1 MFPRG
6 CGMDG
11 KSVLLVVHGMGDAA
25 QGSTLRTS
33 VSKLL
38 EAMRLRMRDKKTVR
52 VEGGSDLRKIAKNDP
67 DIRIV
72 ILAHSTGNLIVYEAL
87 AELRTNSGKLERKK
101 ELADTRVQ
109 DAASPG
115 AVSTPEA
122 RKN

>member
-1 MFPRG
+1 
-6 CGMDG
+6 MDG